1 MRDTACRHTYYT
13 CVAAGIRVP
22 FKSLVTSMQ
31 LVQFVTVVAH
41 FSYLLATHGFWAFPL
56 MFLGGYSV
64 YLTYLVLFV
73 RFFVQAYAT
82 KTAPGTRHEP
92 FNSTPMAVNSIPSGS
107 PHVRPMGRT
116 CVGPNETKK
125 NTHSKKFTALF
136 HGQVRPVRRQRR
148 PRRRPMRR
156 RGSR

>member
-1 MRDTACRHTYYT
+1 MRDTVCRYTYYT

-31 LVQFVTVVAH
+31 LMQFVAVIAH

-64 YLTYLVLFV
+64 YLTYLLLFV
-73 RFFVQAYAT
+73 RFFVQAYVT

-92 FNSTPMAVNSIPSGS
+92 FNYTHMGVNSIPSGS
-107 PHVRPMGRT
+107 PHVRPMGVHRT
-116 CVGPNETKK
+116 CGGPNEIKK
-125 NTHSKKFTALF
+125 NTHPKIFTALF
-136 HGQVRPVRRQRR
+136 HGQVRPVRR